1 MKKLG
6 LPIGAGL
13 VILLFVF
20 LHQLNLIQQQPDENW
35 SRTMELGLSVEDNE
49 VFVANEEDST
59 DIYISGDPARKLNVT
74 TELEVSSQEL
84 QYNIPEGYS
93 FFIDDEQ
100 AIFKENDQLIHSK
113 AGTETPILDGI
124 EGINTTA
131 TGIVSWSKHKL
142 YFVSPDGEIKNEV
155 TFDQEEQVKS
165 AVVTEEDNVILYAL
179 TGTMNRIYYVNPEKA
194 PELIMETKIVA
205 GDYYSNF
212 QAVEKEET
220 TAFTYTIFATR
231 NGSKLINTYYAE
243 SSGEGVVEPKLLKIN
258 NPETGNTFSKPSYF
272 SLGIEDGEPTL
283 LFSAN
288 DLISPKKSVISIYQ
302 AKKNEDGWVASRRS
316 TSEELSIRPIALNG
330 DAIVWLDKEK
340 SGFELHGAST
350 SNSVVEESTKT
361 TGGDIKFALFDTFSA
376 IVGMFAMLAFSFGF
390 LILPAF
396 ALMYLYFSNTT
407 ALERDKRWVEWTIVT
422 LFVGSQIAFLPSILD
437 GPFQYLAPNYL
448 TFSGAGYVWP
458 LLIFVFSYM
467 ISRLGQDNEW
477 TILQKTSYQL
487 GINLGIVV
495 LLLGPYIL

>member
-1 MKKLG
+1 
-6 LPIGAGL
+6 
-13 VILLFVF
+13 
-20 LHQLNLIQQQPDENW
+20 
-35 SRTMELGLSVEDNE
+35 MELGLSVEDNE
-49 VFVANEEDST
+49 VFVADGEDST
-59 DIYISGDPARKLNVT
+59 DVYISGDPARKLNINT
-74 TELEVSSQEL
+74 DLELSSEELEYS
-84 QYNIPEGYS
+84 IPEGYA
-93 FFIDDEQ
+93 FYVDEEQ
-100 AIFKENDQLIHSK
+100 AMFKDGDQLIHSK
-113 AGTETPILDGI
+113 DGIETPILDGI
-124 EGINTTA
+124 EGINA
-131 TGIVSWSKHKL
+131 SHNGIVTWSKHKL
-142 YFVSPDGEIKNEV
+142 YFVSPEGQVKNEV
-155 TFDQEEQVKS
+155 TFDQEDQVRS
-165 AVVTEEDNVILYAL
+165 AVVTDDDNVILYAL
-179 TGTMNRIYYVNPEKA
+179 TGTMNRIYYVKPDKT

-212 QAVEKEET
+212 QAVEKGET
-220 TAFTYTIFATR
+220 TVFTYTIFATR

-243 SSGEGVVEPKLLKIN
+243 SSGKGEVEPKLLKIN
-258 NPETGNTFSKPSYF
+258 NTETNETFSKPSYV

-288 DLISPKKSVISIYQ
+288 DYISPKKAVVSIYQ
-302 AKKNEDGWVASRRS
+302 AKKNEDGWMASRRS
-316 TSEELSIRPIALNG
+316 TSEELSIRPIRLN
-330 DAIVWLDKEK
+330 DQAIIWLDQEK
-340 SGFELHGAST
+340 SGFKLHGAST
-350 SNSVVEESTKT
+350 SKSVIAESTKT
-361 TGGDIKFALFDTFSA
+361 TGKDIRFALFDTFSA

-407 ALERDKRWVEWTIVT
+407 ALERDKSWVEWTIVT

-467 ISRLGQDNEW
+467 ISRLGQDREW